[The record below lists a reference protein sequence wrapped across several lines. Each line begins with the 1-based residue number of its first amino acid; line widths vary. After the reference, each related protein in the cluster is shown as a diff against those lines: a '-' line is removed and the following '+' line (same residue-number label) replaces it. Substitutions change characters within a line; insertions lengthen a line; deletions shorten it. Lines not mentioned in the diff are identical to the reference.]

1 MMEDKLIIKCHST
14 LEGEKEMRE
23 GVRGEGKG
31 FRLNRPHL
39 LGR

>member
-23 GVRGEGKG
+23 GVWGEGKG